1 MKRPSTHSIRSLGP
15 AAAASAILC
24 TLSVN
29 AWAQAPAPKP
39 AAAQPAPKP
48 AAAEPA
54 PNKDEVAALRSE
66 AKSLR
71 EDVQAL
77 REELKRAVG
86 ASALAQNQERAKLET
101 ELEQARKK
109 RASIQAAIDAGLDRK
124 AVADSITNL
133 ENRIAELEAALA
145 KQSEGPKTR
154 SLAEVSDDVRRLDA
168 ALAQQQGAPAA
179 EKPAESPEKSSDKP
193 SDKDKGKDAPSQVTV
208 AKTGFFQ
215 PSANLQV
222 WAYASH
228 LKVDATPDESWTS
241 SLRIRRA
248 EFRIKGE
255 IIPKTFGYLAMFDAA
270 RLLDF
275 SNKTVTVAGEM
286 PAPETAGT
294 VTVAQPPT
302 GGATSILQDVALT
315 YMNDYADVSIGQFKI
330 PVSLEGAGSAS
341 KLLFPERSLVARKYG
356 DRRDIGVKAEKK
368 FEQFGYTLGLY
379 NGEGQNK
386 LDSNDQKDLTLRLEA
401 YPIKELTLAVVGYT
415 AIAERD
421 EVGTKDRVEGDVKL
435 EKNGVLLQA
444 EYIHAWDMAGT
455 AAKHKR
461 IEGHGFYV
469 VAGYT
474 FFEKLQPLVRI
485 GSLDP
490 EIGEDEHGAKAVDSN
505 DETNSYELGVNYY
518 FKSHDAKMQLAG
530 GYFDP
535 EQRSQHPR
543 FDLTLAAQI
552 AF

>member
-1 MKRPSTHSIRSLGP
+1 LKRPSTHSIRSLRP

-29 AWAQAPAPKP
+29 AWAQPAPKP
-39 AAAQPAPKP
+39 AV
-48 AAAEPA
+48 AEPA
-54 PNKDEVAALRSE
+54 TSKEEVAALRSE

-71 EDVQAL
+71 EDVQQL
-77 REELKRAVG
+77 REELKRAIG
-86 ASALAQNQERAKLET
+86 ASTLAANQERAKLET
-101 ELEQARKK
+101 ELTQARKK

-124 AVADSITNL
+124 AVADSISNL
-133 ENRIAELEAALA
+133 EARIAELEAALA
-145 KQSEGPKTR
+145 KQSEAPTAR

-168 ALAQQQGAPAA
+168 ALAQQRPAAAADKPAA
-179 EKPAESPEKSSDKP
+179 EPPEKP
-193 SDKDKGKDAPSQVTV
+193 SDKPGKDTPSQLTV

-228 LKVDATPDESWTS
+228 LKVDATPTESWTS
-241 SLRIRRA
+241 TLRIRRA
-248 EFRIKGE
+248 ELRIKGE
-255 IIPKTFGYLAMFDAA
+255 IVPKTFGYLAMFDAA

-275 SNKTVTVAGEM
+275 SNKTVSVAGEM
-286 PAPETAGT
+286 PAPETAGS

-315 YMNDYADVSIGQFKI
+315 YMNDYADVSVGQFKI

-341 KLLFPERSLVARKYG
+341 KLLFPERALVARKYG
-356 DRRDIGVKAEKK
+356 DRRDIGIKAEKK
-368 FEQFGYTLGLY
+368 FDQFGYTLGLY

-386 LDSNDQKDLTLRLEA
+386 WDSNDQKDLALRVEA

-444 EYIHAWDMAGT
+444 EYIRAWDVTGT

-461 IEGHGFYV
+461 IQGQGFYV

-505 DETNSYELGVNYY
+505 DETTSYEVGANYY
-518 FKSHDAKMQLAG
+518 FKSNDAKLQLAA

>member
-1 MKRPSTHSIRSLGP
+1 LKRPSTHSIRSLRP

-29 AWAQAPAPKP
+29 AWAQ
-39 AAAQPAPKP
+39 PAPKP

-54 PNKDEVAALRSE
+54 NNKDEVAALRSE

-71 EDVQAL
+71 EDVQQL

-86 ASALAQNQERAKLET
+86 ASTLAANQERAKLES

-124 AVADSITNL
+124 AVADSINNL
-133 ENRIAELEAALA
+133 EARIAELEAALA
-145 KQSEGPKTR
+145 KQSEGPKAR
-154 SLAEVSDDVRRLDA
+154 SLAEVSDDVRRIDA
-168 ALAQQQGAPAA
+168 ALAQQAPPAA
-179 EKPAESPEKSSDKP
+179 SKPAESAEKSSDKP
-193 SDKDKGKDAPSQVTV
+193 SDKPGKDTPSQVTV

-241 SLRIRRA
+241 TLRIRRA

-255 IIPKTFGYLAMFDAA
+255 IVPKTFGYMAMFDAA

-275 SNKTVTVAGEM
+275 SNKTVSVAGEM
-286 PAPETAGT
+286 PAPDTAGS

-341 KLLFPERSLVARKYG
+341 KLLFPERALVARKYG
-356 DRRDIGVKAEKK
+356 DRRDIGIKAEKK
-368 FEQFGYTLGLY
+368 FDQFGYTLGLY

-386 LDSNDQKDLTLRLEA
+386 WDSNDQKDLSLRLEA

-421 EVGTKDRVEGDVKL
+421 EVGTKDRIEGDVKL
-435 EKNGVLLQA
+435 EKAGVLLQA
-444 EYIHAWDMAGT
+444 EYIRAWDVTGT

-461 IEGHGFYV
+461 IQGQGFYV

-490 EIGEDEHGAKAVDSN
+490 EIGEDEHGAKAVDNN

-518 FKSHDAKMQLAG
+518 FKSNDAKLQLAG